1 MIFSSTHKTAT
12 CRAARAAAVWA
23 WAACLVW
30 AHLALAGPSADPPSG
45 NTRRPGVSST
55 GAPRRTHS
63 RSTSR
68 TPEPQDYM
76 GPPAERSAPVSD
88 SVLVS
93 PENIGK
99 PPEERWYKFSI
110 KDGTYADLIDG
121 FQRAT
126 GVAVIGER
134 PPGGPVNFES
144 AEELSYEEVLSRI
157 RSLLFGHPQTPFYIQ
172 REKDGFAVRRVTE
185 MKRFLPD
192 DRIFVS
198 EKLFTEANLDQ
209 MELVMVLY
217 TPESGTIDDVRPF
230 RDFLPDYVQDAQ
242 FQQTNS
248 ITIFALARDVNK
260 FIELVKKFAE
270 GGQTPNPTRL
280 EILDVRYVSAT
291 QALNTLKQM
300 ITGFSD
306 AAVNRPQARRG
317 APQPTAA
324 DAWPID
330 AYADDANRRLLVRAV
345 PEKIQEIREFLALI
359 DIRESR
365 DFAPVV
371 IQLQHIAVEDF
382 LSIANPILTGTPG
395 AAPAPQP
402 RRQPRQPRA
411 AAPPANVSVEN
422 LTIIPRPDQNQLIV
436 VGDDEQVQ
444 QVNDLVA
451 QFDVEQP
458 DPYRRVEME
467 NASDLDKLVTEAQTL
482 FDIIHGDGSGLRFVA
497 DPSGTSVII
506 AGGTAADIEG
516 AVTILRELD
525 VAQDEETLHKARLQ
539 HAKPSAVA
547 NMLKALDAGAAPA
560 APPAAA
566 PRRGRQAP
574 RRPTAAQQTGEKFQ
588 GDDATNMLYVLCSD
602 EEWDERYWPLIQDL
616 DADAEPVIEWQRIPV
631 ANVEPQKIVEALQQI
646 LNQMG
651 LADAVKLAADVD
663 AVAVAGASP
672 AQMKRLEELVARYDT
687 DASVEQRTFKLKYI
701 APAEARGVIQA
712 LILDKAGPQAPV
724 RRPPRQPGNQPQA
737 PVAVSVPGSDVKIAE
752 IGNSLLVVAPTET
765 MEKIAGLLEELD
777 VPQAGDATQVR
788 FFTLENADANQIAQ
802 LLKSF
807 LDMKYAEA
815 VASGALK
822 AAAPGGK
829 GGPAQMNLLV
839 EPDATRGRLLVVA
852 PGVLMTEAEMM
863 IAELDR
869 EGEGPRVIRTVKL
882 EKADAT
888 EMANTIN
895 AMLSGGTRTVAI
907 RRPDR
912 GGARRGGAPG
922 SPPTPAPAASPAGP
936 SGQDVTVLPAPGGNA
951 LVLAGYAE
959 SVDEVERW
967 IKMLDAEAASGAV
980 VKVYR
985 FQYYDVEKF
994 ADAILTFFDSGGLPP
1009 KPKDTTDDWFAP
1021 VGGPRAGKD
1030 IALVSDPYGGTMVVT
1045 ASPIKIAQI
1054 DSLHE
1059 LYEGTDQKLP
1069 DLEPPKDTPP
1079 VKMIE
1084 LKYADPYDAVFVLED
1099 MAEKMLGEDKAPKI
1113 DYISFTQILT
1123 VTGDPDTF
1131 PFVEDL
1137 VARFI
1142 DKPSKEQTE
1151 RKTIAVSIPQ
1161 VGLTARE
1168 IALLLQNRAPDLKIE
1183 IEEADPNA
1191 IDYEKLV
1198 ELVTPLSPAEPGN
1211 NEDGATLPCV
1221 LPACLG
1227 ADLDA
1232 LLATSVALA
1241 GAEEEEVAGPPPT
1254 TQPVDD
1260 DKRPSVEDVRRAVT
1274 GMEMPSDGSTQAE
1287 TEAPEPEQVPV
1298 RIKYDNATGVIV
1310 LDGAGRDLT
1319 YIRDTLDEIKDM
1331 FVDVPMPPDIRVYRM
1346 KYVDVRV
1353 AAQLLEAM
1361 FNMPQQRIPTP
1372 RGARGQQPGN
1382 QPGQPGQP
1390 GQPEGEKGGRRPGEP
1405 GQPTPEQQAQQQAQQ
1420 QQQLLQQQMAAMA
1433 AAAGLRVVPDPRTR
1447 TLVIR
1452 AATQDFP
1459 TIVKLLATID
1469 RKGDKPEDFKI
1480 IELKKLNA
1488 GDVEELLK
1496 SLLGIGARRTSTVR
1510 STPRGANAAAAAAAA
1525 AQMGEQIIEM
1535 AGAEEAGI
1543 NVAEDINLTSNPA
1556 TNTLMVM
1563 GPPPAIKLVEEF
1575 VAKLEAQEVPAREL
1589 RTIPMKYADAKKIAP
1604 QLEKLFKAGASS
1616 GRGRGP
1622 QGYDPSGLNDPT
1634 VIVDED
1640 GNALVI
1646 SALSIDFPR
1655 IEPLIEALD
1664 QEIDAQVM
1672 EFSLPSILDAT
1683 KVAKALSTV
1692 YSDKGRGGAKRVIIV
1707 AEPET
1712 NTVLITAPPE
1722 LRPELTDRI
1731 ANMKDKSLEE
1741 SKPKVIPVKE
1751 ATPTALAQKL
1761 LAALGQTGR
1770 GAAITITGDDD
1781 TMQLFVRA
1789 PEELMPQIETMVEML
1804 DKPIE
1809 IVDLRIFQL
1818 KHARAAQVLDQM
1830 QDMVRQLVQQARGS
1844 GMKLDVFSA
1853 SADVRTNS
1861 ILVMGGS
1868 TTFRLVEQ
1876 VLNTID
1882 VPEAEPVA
1890 VETVV
1895 YHLARAQAADVARNI
1910 NNLFGGK
1917 TLDGLDPPRAE
1928 ANLATNTVLV
1938 RGTRKQQDEIKG
1950 QVIDK
1955 LDEFAGTPTIPLIT
1969 ETIQLAYLN
1978 ADDAAG
1984 QITQEFAN
1992 RRKAYSDAQVQNVNP
2007 AELTVSVTPRVS
2019 SKQIVVL
2026 ASQAN
2031 IDQIKT
2037 MVAELDKEGA
2047 GMLTARESR
2056 TYSLEWLD
2064 ASAAAN
2070 AINTMFRVSG
2080 VRMAEIDQ
2088 VSTAVVSTT
2097 QMVVTASA
2105 DNHEVIANLLK
2116 ELDVDKGQG
2125 KVQQF
2130 YTMKNARASDVANTV
2145 NQIIGV
2151 RGRTRTGQLPVTVV
2165 PDDAMNL
2172 LVLSGTPAE
2181 IEEVQ
2186 QIVVQLDQEPTNL
2199 TGRVVEVYDLKY
2211 ADPASTINA
2220 LNAAFPRTRGQ
2231 RLEDEVAFGY
2241 TWGTSALVATAS
2253 PGNQAKIKELLEKID
2268 VEGTRRTTHT
2278 IELKEAN
2285 ADEAAQKL
2293 QQLFRQTTR
2302 ARQGDTAMQIMSD
2315 SRTNSLL
2322 VFSTEAELEQVRA
2335 LVTTLDVPA
2344 KTDTERTLQVYP
2356 VQFADPNGIVNAIN
2370 AQYRSMGRTNPRDE
2384 VTAVVEWATASV
2396 IVSASPKRH
2405 EEVAAL
2411 ISEIDVEGSQTRSTR
2426 VVLLEHANAD
2436 ELARTLSGAFQ
2447 RVSTRRGDQ
2456 MRISA
2461 DSGTN
2466 SLVIYASEKEM
2477 TELSPLVQSLD
2488 VEPDLEKDRQF
2499 RTFKLVY
2506 GDVWSVAEMI
2516 TQSFRGGRN
2525 PRDQVTAVPD
2535 WGSSSILVTASP
2547 ENMKRIEALVK
2558 EVDSRQDQQIRVV
2571 QIKHGD
2577 ADSIAQTLQE
2587 IFSDGG
2593 GGGGRRF
2600 WMPQR
2605 GGISITHTA
2614 GTDTLL
2620 IKAKDSEFE
2629 EIMAVLE
2636 QLDTPERGPG
2646 EIRTFALKYMD
2657 ATEMQA
2663 ILETYLQKPGSS
2675 TGGRRG
2681 GAAGGLSG
2689 DVRISVS
2696 SATNSLV
2703 VSGGKDQL
2711 DRLAGVI
2718 AQIDVEVL
2726 DGGNAPV
2733 FMKLKYAT
2741 PSVIEPM
2748 LTQVFVDNSRS
2759 RGGRGASATQMV
2771 PVIVA
2776 DDASDQLIVRANPT
2790 DMSQIRV
2797 MVETLDTEES
2807 ATDTGIKIV
2816 QLQPG
2821 VDVTELAEMLQELLD
2836 ADAKIKESM
2845 GSGRGGKAQVDRVV
2859 LSADRRTNSILLA
2872 GARSRFEEVE
2882 SLIRTLEKQ
2891 GPVGGKTAVI
2901 IRPKNMSP
2909 DEIKGV
2915 LEGFMEDNASGSRS
2929 SGSRSRRR

>member
-1 MIFSSTHKTAT
+1 MICSSTHKTAT
-12 CRAARAAAVWA
+12 YRAARAAAVWT

-30 AHLALAGPSADPPSG
+30 AQLAPAGPSADPPSSNIRKSSG
-45 NTRRPGVSST
+45 AST

-144 AEELSYEEVLSRI
+144 AEELTYEEVLSRI
-157 RSLLFGHPQTPFYIQ
+157 RNLLFSHPQQYYIQ
-172 REKDGFAVRRVTE
+172 KEKDGFAVRRVSE

-198 EKLFTEANLDQ
+198 EKLFTDANLDQ

-217 TPESGTIDDVRPF
+217 TPQSGTIDDVTPF
-230 RDFLPDYVQDAQ
+230 RDFLPDYVQTAQ

-248 ITIFALARDVNK
+248 ITMFALARDVNK
-260 FIELVKKFAE
+260 FIDLVKKFSE
-270 GGQTPNPTRL
+270 RSTDDPRKREFVQ
-280 EILDVRYVSAT
+280 VRHISAT
-291 QALNTLKQM
+291 QALNTIKQM
-300 ITGFSD
+300 VDGFSD
-306 AAVNRPQARRG
+306 AAANRPRVRG
-317 APQPTAA
+317 AVQAA
-324 DAWPID
+324 DANVWPIE
-330 AYADDANRRLLVRAV
+330 AVADDANRRILFRAV
-345 PEKIQEIREFLALI
+345 PEKIQEIRDFLALI

-365 DFAPVV
+365 DFDPVV

-382 LSIANPILTGTPG
+382 LSIANPILTGAPG

-402 RRQPRQPRA
+402 RRGRPAKP
-411 AAPPANVSVEN
+411 APAANVNVEN

-458 DPYRRVEME
+458 DPYRRVEIE

-516 AVTILRELD
+516 AVTILTELD

-602 EEWDERYWPLIQDL
+602 EEWDDRYWPLIQDL

-631 ANVEPQKIVEALQQI
+631 ANADPQEIVETLQQI
-646 LNQMG
+646 LTQMG
-651 LADAVKLAADVD
+651 LAEAVKLAADVD
-663 AVAVAGASP
+663 AVLVDNSVSS
-672 AQMKRLEELVARYDT
+672 AQLKRLEELVARYDT
-687 DASVEQRTFKLKYI
+687 DELQEQRTFKLKYI
-701 APAEARGVIQA
+701 TPAEARGVIQA
-712 LILDKAGPQAPV
+712 LILDQAGPQAPV
-724 RRPPRQPGNQPQA
+724 RRPPRRGNQPQA
-737 PVAVSVPGSDVKIAE
+737 APVSVNVPGSDVRIAE
-752 IGNSLLVVAPTET
+752 LGDSLLVVAPTET
-765 MEKIAGLLEELD
+765 MEEIASLLAELD
-777 VPQAGDATQVR
+777 VPRASDTAQVHFFELEYADVNQAAQTVKSVLDA
-788 FFTLENADANQIAQ
+788 
-802 LLKSF
+802 
-807 LDMKYAEA
+807 KYAEA
-815 VASGALK
+815 VAAGTIK

-829 GGPAQMNLLV
+829 GPAPSTVLV
-839 EPDATRGRLLVVA
+839 EPDAAGGRLLVMA
-852 PGVLMTEAEMM
+852 PGVLMTEAEML
-863 IAELDR
+863 IDQLDR
-869 EGEGPRVIRTVKL
+869 EDGERVVRTVKL
-882 EKADAT
+882 ERADAI

-895 AMLSGGTRTVAI
+895 AMLGAGTRSVSI

-912 GGARRGGAPG
+912 SGGRRGGPPG
-922 SPPTPAPAASPAGP
+922 SPPTPAASVASA
-936 SGQDVTVLPAPGGNA
+936 SGQDVTVMPAPGGNA
-951 LVLAGYAE
+951 LVLAGYADR
-959 SVDEVERW
+959 VDEVETW
-967 IKMLDAEAASGAV
+967 VKMLDAEVGEGSAT
-980 VKVYR
+980 KVYQ
-985 FQYYDVEKF
+985 FTNCDVEDF
-994 ADAILTFFDSGGLPP
+994 ADIVMTFLDSGGLPP
-1009 KPKDTTDDWFAP
+1009 KPQGKEESDWFAP

-1030 IALVSDPYGGTMVVT
+1030 IKLVTDPYGGTMVVM
-1045 ASPIKIAQI
+1045 ASQAKIAQI
-1054 DSLHE
+1054 DSLHA
-1059 LYEGTDQKLP
+1059 LYEGTGGEKPTLGSGT
-1069 DLEPPKDTPP
+1069 TPP
-1079 VKMIE
+1079 PAKMIE
-1084 LKYADPYDAVFVLED
+1084 LKYADPYDAVFALEG
-1099 MAEKMLGEDKAPKI
+1099 MLEKMLGEDKAPKVDSI
-1113 DYISFTQILT
+1113 AFTQYLT
-1123 VTGDPDTF
+1123 VAGDPDTF
-1131 PFVEDL
+1131 PVVEDL
-1137 VARFI
+1137 IARFI

-1151 RKTIAVSIPQ
+1151 VKTLAVPIPR

-1168 IALLLQNRAPDLKIE
+1168 IALILQSRLPGVPIE
-1183 IEEADPNA
+1183 VDAANPNA
-1191 IDYEKLV
+1191 IDYESLI
-1198 ELVTPLSPAEPGN
+1198 EQVTPLSPGEPAN
-1211 NEDGATLPCV
+1211 SENGATLPCV
-1221 LPACLG
+1221 LPACLD
-1227 ADLDA
+1227 ADLEA
-1232 LLATSVALA
+1232 LLAASTALA
-1241 GAEEEEVAGPPPT
+1241 DADEDELAGPAPT
-1254 TQPVDD
+1254 TQPVHEQ
-1260 DKRPSVEDVRRAVT
+1260 KQPTAEDVRRAVT
-1274 GMEMPSDGSTQAE
+1274 GTASPAAESADAE
-1287 TEAPEPEQVPV
+1287 TEASRPEQVPV
-1298 RIKYDNATGVIV
+1298 KVRYDNETGVLI
-1310 LDGAGRDLT
+1310 LEGMGRDLT
-1319 YIRDTLDEIKDM
+1319 DIREMLDKLGDDLG
-1331 FVDVPMPPDIRVYRM
+1331 DVPLPPDIRVYRM

-1390 GQPEGEKGGRRPGEP
+1390 EGEKGGRRPGEP

-1420 QQQLLQQQMAAMA
+1420 QQQMLQQQMAAMA
-1433 AAAGLRVVPDPRTR
+1433 AASGLRVVPDPRTR

-1488 GDVEELLK
+1488 GDVEDLLK

-1589 RTIPMKYADAKKIAP
+1589 RTIPMKYADANKIAP

-1622 QGYDPSGLNDPT
+1622 EGYDPSGLNDPT

-1646 SALSIDFPR
+1646 SALSIDFPK

-1664 QEIDAQVM
+1664 QEKDVQVM
-1672 EFSLPSILDAT
+1672 EFPLPTILDAT
-1683 KVAKALSTV
+1683 KVMKALSTV
-1692 YSDKGRGGAKRVIIV
+1692 YSDKGRGGAKRVTIA
-1707 AEPET
+1707 AESET
-1712 NTVLITAPPE
+1712 NTVLVTAPPE
-1722 LRPELTDRI
+1722 LRAEITERI
-1731 ANMKDKSLEE
+1731 ANMKTKALEE
-1741 SKPKVIPVKE
+1741 SKPTVIPVKN
-1751 ATPTALAQKL
+1751 ATPTTLAQTL
-1761 LAALGQTGR
+1761 LAALGQAGR
-1770 GAAITITGDDD
+1770 NAAITIIGDDG

-1789 PEELMPQIETMVEML
+1789 PEELIPQIESMVTML
-1804 DKPIE
+1804 DVPLTSP
-1809 IVDLRIFQL
+1809 VQLRIFQL
-1818 KHARAAQVLDQM
+1818 KHAQATQILEQM
-1830 QDMVRQLVQQARGS
+1830 LSLVRQLGAALKNTGAAF
-1844 GMKLDVFSA
+1844 GA
-1853 SADVRTNS
+1853 TADARTNS
-1861 ILVMGGS
+1861 IMVMGS
-1868 TTFRLVEQ
+1868 TATFQIVEQ
-1876 VLNTID
+1876 VLLTLD
-1882 VPEAEPVA
+1882 VPPPPDAEIV
-1890 VETVV
+1890 TTV
-1895 YHLARAQAADVARNI
+1895 YHLVQAKANDVAQHINRLYSGRAAD
-1910 NNLFGGK
+1910 GSE
-1917 TLDGLDPPRAE
+1917 PPRAE
-1928 ANLATNTVLV
+1928 ADAPSNTLIV
-1938 RGTRKQQDEIKG
+1938 RGTRKQQDEIKA

-1955 LDEFAGTPTIPLIT
+1955 LEEYAGTPPIPLVT

-1978 ADDAAG
+1978 ADDAAT
-1984 QITQEFAN
+1984 QVTQEFAN
-1992 RRKAYSDAQVQNVNP
+1992 RQKAYRDAQLQNINP

-2019 SKQIVVL
+2019 SKQIVVV

-2047 GMLTARESR
+2047 GKLTAREAR

-2064 ASAAAN
+2064 ANAAAN

-2145 NQIIGV
+2145 NQVIGV

-2186 QIVVQLDQEPTNL
+2186 QIVVQLDQEPANL
-2199 TGRVVEVYDLKY
+2199 TGRVPEVYDLKY
-2211 ADPASTINA
+2211 ADPGSTINA

-2231 RLEDEVAFGY
+2231 RPEDEVAFGY

-2253 PGNQAKIKELLEKID
+2253 PQNQAKIKELLGKID
-2268 VEGTRRTTHT
+2268 IERTSRTTHL
-2278 IELKEAN
+2278 IPLKEAN
-2285 ADEAAQKL
+2285 ADEVAQKL
-2293 QQLFRQTTR
+2293 QSLFRATTR
-2302 ARQGDTAMQIMSD
+2302 ARQGDTTMQILAET
-2315 SRTNSLL
+2315 RTNSLL
-2322 VFSTEAELEQVRA
+2322 VFATEAELMQVQA
-2335 LVTTLDVPA
+2335 MVDSLDVA
-2344 KTDTERTLQVYP
+2344 ATGDAERTVQVYP
-2356 VQFADPNGIVNAIN
+2356 VQFADPAGIVNAIN
-2370 AQYRSMGRTNPRDE
+2370 AQYSQFRASPRDQ
-2384 VTAVVEWATASV
+2384 VTAVVEYGTQSV
-2396 IVSASPKRH
+2396 VVSASAKRH
-2405 EEVAAL
+2405 AEVDAL
-2411 ISEIDVEGSQTRSTR
+2411 IKEIDVEGSQVRATR
-2426 VVLLEHANAD
+2426 VVKIEHANAED
-2436 ELARTLSGAFQ
+2436 LARTLSTAFQ
-2447 RVSTRRGDQ
+2447 RVSTRRGEQ

-2461 DSGTN
+2461 DAGTN
-2466 SLVIYASEKEM
+2466 TLVVYASEKEM
-2477 TELSPLVQSLD
+2477 ADLTPLVQSLD

-2499 RTFKLVY
+2499 RAFKLTY
-2506 GDVWSVAEMI
+2506 GIVWDVAEMI
-2516 TQSFRGGRN
+2516 TQSFRGGRTA
-2525 PRDQVTAVPD
+2525 RDQVTAVPD
-2535 WGSSSILVTASP
+2535 WGSSSIFVTASP
-2547 ENMKRIEALVK
+2547 ENMKRIEELIK
-2558 EVDSRQDQQIRVV
+2558 QVDTKSDIAQQVRIV
-2571 QIKHGD
+2571 QVKHGD
-2577 ADSIAQTLQE
+2577 ADSIAQTLTE
-2587 IFSDGG
+2587 VFSEG

-2620 IKAKDSEFE
+2620 IKARDTEFE

-2657 ATEMQA
+2657 ATEMQG

-2681 GAAGGLSG
+2681 GGAAAGLSG

-2821 VDVTELAEMLQELLD
+2821 VDVTELADMLQELLD
-2836 ADAKIKESM
+2836 ADAKVKESM

-2882 SLIRTLEKQ
+2882 NLIRTLEKQ

-2915 LEGFMEDNASGSRS
+2915 LEGFMEDNASGSRG
-2929 SGSRSRRR
+2929 SGNRSRRR